1 MLHGSREGLKVS
13 LREKVKQAHHASP
26 DVIIGKNGITQ
37 GVIEEIKRRLKAKGV
52 IKVKMLRTA
61 LEGRGLD
68 RREAAK
74 LVAQLAGA
82 RLMGIRGRTFILAAR
97 QQPREGV
104 ALNSQ
109 GYPQW
114 RLGRADRGWSR
125 R

>member
-1 MLHGSREGLKVS
+1 VS
-13 LREKVKQAHHASP
+13 LREKVKRAHHSSP
-26 DVIIGKNGITQ
+26 DVIIGKNGITE

-52 IKVKMLRTA
+52 IKVKMLKTA
-61 LEGRGLD
+61 LEGRGID

-82 RLMGIRGRTFILAAR
+82 KLMGVRGRTFVLAAS
-97 QQPREGV
+97 QQPGKD
-104 ALNSQ
+104 ATLNSR

-114 RLGRADRGWSR
+114 RPERADRGWSR